1 MDPAKLLCRRSKI
14 DSGMNDPGDHDFTS
28 GPQAATGQRC
38 TKFGQNKNIDVKKAV
53 AFLKLRKDGVP
64 SKEALPWCARTTCKF
79 DSTKTTDGPIGFRD
93 LLKIKKNE
101 NLLNVR
107 GWSECQPIYDMGQ
120 GYCSS
125 IEEIIPNINHTDLVD
140 VTGGNCENDGLEE
153 QFRMKVGN

>member
-28 GPQAATGQRC
+28 GLLSSTGQKC
-38 TKFGQNKNIDVKKAV
+38 TKFGQNKNIDVKRAV

-79 DSTKTTDGPIGFRD
+79 DSTKTTDGPIGYRD
-93 LLKIKKNE
+93 SLKIKKTA
-101 NLLNVR
+101 NLVNTR
-107 GWSECQPIYDMGQ
+107 GWSESQPIYDMGQ

-125 IEEIIPNINHTDLVD
+125 IEEIIPNINQTDLVD
-140 VTGGNCENDGLEE
+140 VCVGNCEDEGLERE
-153 QFRMKVGN
+153 FRNKVGN